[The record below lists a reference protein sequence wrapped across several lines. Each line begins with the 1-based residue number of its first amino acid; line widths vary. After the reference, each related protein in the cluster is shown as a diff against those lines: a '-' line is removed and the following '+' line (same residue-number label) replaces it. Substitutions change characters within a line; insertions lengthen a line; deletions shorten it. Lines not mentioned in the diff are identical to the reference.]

1 MSRDLKHPQDETLL
15 DLAASQLDRPHQL
28 VLEAHLE
35 HCSACRKRVGELA
48 APGGWWLEQLPSEA
62 PSGAVWER
70 LEREVAA
77 PSPPTC
83 LLRNCRCRARSAWSS
98 LAGGRRAG
106 GRSG

>member
-35 HCSACRKRVGELA
+35 HCSACRKRVGELS

-70 LEREVAA
+70 LD
-77 PSPPTC
+77 
-83 LLRNCRCRARSAWSS
+83 
-98 LAGGRRAG
+98 AGIDANR
-106 GRSG
+106 